1 MPSKATRLLNFCNEL
16 WKKRM
21 GIMMRVNALK
31 LLAFTAIVLIF
42 ATPTH
47 ADFTV
52 GLVPAVDGSG
62 GTGDQNFAY
71 TSFLTLP
78 DGSPTTTVTGTV
90 NVLAD
95 ADLGTREFAFDL
107 VLTSLTTENLIFD
120 PNGNGNSQFLS
131 AGVASE
137 LINAVGEGIRFEV
150 LNVTRGAV
158 FDGFESVIVGGNGGT
173 PSDEVTITSGANI
186 IEGTS
191 QTTTITLPS
200 EDSREF
206 VSGTEIELAQFG
218 EGVRISNLNL
228 EFTVPPTVPEPSSLA
243 VLAMGLLGCTVRR
256 RKS

>member
-1 MPSKATRLLNFCNEL
+1 M
-16 WKKRM
+16 KR
-21 GIMMRVNALK
+21 INALK
-31 LLAFTAIVLIF
+31 LLAFAAIVSIF
-42 ATPTH
+42 AAPTH

-52 GLVPAVDGSG
+52 GLVPDVDGSG
-62 GTGDQNFAY
+62 GTGNQNFAY

-78 DGSPTTTVTGTV
+78 GDSTTATGTV

-95 ADLGTREFAFDL
+95 ADLGTPEFSFDL
-107 VLTSLTTENLIFD
+107 ILTSLITGDTAENLIFD
-120 PNGNGNSQFLS
+120 PNGDGSSQFLS
-131 AGVASE
+131 VGGTSE

-173 PSDEVTITSGANI
+173 PSDEVTITSGADI
-186 IEGTS
+186 FAGTS